1 LQPLLGLEAATISS
15 LIGLLSLIANFGMV
29 GKAIAP
35 SMEVPMRQIQGHPGW
50 HSLLLGSS
58 AISLIMLSGSAFAQE
73 TVPTSPIEQQLQ
85 TGCLAGT
92 SANQFEGDRAVTRY
106 EFAAGLNAC
115 LQQIEAQ
122 LAQPKFVTRSDLEAA
137 IQQQEDL
144 NQQLREL
151 NSRLDAIAGDEEP
164 STQP

>member
-1 LQPLLGLEAATISS
+1 
-15 LIGLLSLIANFGMV
+15 
-29 GKAIAP
+29 
-35 SMEVPMRQIQGHPGW
+35 MRQTKGHTYW
-50 HSLLLGSS
+50 HSLLSWSS
-58 AISLIMLSGSAFAQE
+58 AIALVTLSGSAFAQE
-73 TVPTSPIEQQLQ
+73 TAPNSPIQQQLQ

-92 SANQFEGDRAVTRY
+92 STNQFEGDRPVTRY

-115 LQQIEAQ
+115 LQQIETQ
-122 LAQPKFVTRSDLEAA
+122 LAQPRFVTRSDLEAA
-137 IQQQEDL
+137 IQQQENL

>member
-1 LQPLLGLEAATISS
+1 MQQT
-15 LIGLLSLIANFGMV
+15 
-29 GKAIAP
+29 
-35 SMEVPMRQIQGHPGW
+35 QGHPGW
-50 HSLLLGSS
+50 HSLLSGSS
-58 AISLIMLSGSAFAQE
+58 AIALVMLSGSAFAQE
-73 TVPTSPIEQQLQ
+73 TAPASPIEQQLQ

-92 SANQFEGDRAVTRY
+92 SANQFEGDRPVTRY

-122 LAQPKFVTRSDLEAA
+122 LAQPKFVTRSDLETA
-137 IQQQEDL
+137 IQQQEEL

-164 STQP
+164 SAQP